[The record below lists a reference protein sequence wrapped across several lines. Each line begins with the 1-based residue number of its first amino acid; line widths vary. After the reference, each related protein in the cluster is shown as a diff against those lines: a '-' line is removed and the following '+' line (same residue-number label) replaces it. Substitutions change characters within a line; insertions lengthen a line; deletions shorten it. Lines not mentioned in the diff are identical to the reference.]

1 MRATGAPR
9 LVAMLAIVWL
19 AVAACEGFEFAI
31 GVMADTPFA
40 DDLAFLRQH
49 TNVIVLADGTGAQV
63 VVAPEY
69 QGRVMTSTAGGD
81 DEASFGWIGRAAI
94 TSGKR
99 QPHMN
104 VFGGEDRFWLGPE
117 GGQYALYF
125 KPGDPFDLEHWQVP
139 EPIDWGAWEVTKQSA
154 TAATFT
160 KRMRLKNYAKTE
172 FDIGVERRIRLLDHD
187 DLWANLGL
195 EPVRGLGPVPAVRFV
210 AFESSNTVTNMGGK
224 AWEAD
229 SGLVSIWIL
238 GMFKPSPTTT
248 VVVPFRSGPESKV
261 DPIVNDAY
269 FGKVPADR
277 LVVKQS
283 AIFFKGD
290 GQYRSK
296 IGVTPLR
303 AQGVAGSYDATHN
316 VLTVVQYDS
325 LFDASRYVNSM
336 WEIQRDPWSGDVINS
351 YNDGPPAP
359 GKPPLGP
366 FYELET
372 SSHALSLAPGKSYTH
387 THRTYHFVGRPGD
400 LDPTARALLKA
411 TIPEI
416 RDVWGPR

>member
-1 MRATGAPR
+1 MKLTRF
-9 LVAMLAIVWL
+9 VAIVGVAWL
-19 AVAACEGFEFAI
+19 NVAACESIDFAYGI
-31 GVMADTPFA
+31 ANASFA
-40 DDLAFLRQH
+40 DDVAFLRKH
-49 TNVIVLADGTGAQV
+49 TNVIVLSDGTGAQV

-69 QGRVMTSTAGGD
+69 QGRVMTSTTGGD
-81 DEASFGWIGRAAI
+81 DAPSFGWIGRAAI
-94 TSGKR
+94 ESGKR

-125 KPGDPFDLEHWQVP
+125 KRGDPFDFEHWQVP
-139 EPIDWGAWEVTKQSA
+139 EAIDWGAWEVTDRSPTSA
-154 TAATFT
+154 QFS
-160 KRMRLKNYAKTE
+160 KNMRVTNYAGTQ
-172 FDIGVERRIRLLDHD
+172 FDLAVLRTIRLLDERFVWD
-187 DLWANLGL
+187 SLGL
-195 EPVRGLGPVPAVRFV
+195 LPVRDVRFV
-210 AFESSNTVTNMGGK
+210 AYESSNTVTNVGLN
-224 AWEAD
+224 AWKPE

-248 VVVPFRSGPESKV
+248 VVLLIRAGPESRWG
-261 DPIVNDAY
+261 PIVNDAY

-277 LVVKQS
+277 LVIKES

-296 IGVTPLR
+296 IGVPPMR
-303 AQGVAGSYDATHN
+303 AEQGLGSYDPTQN
-316 VLTVVQYDS
+316 VLTVVRYS
-325 LFDASRYVNSM
+325 RVFDAGRYVNSM
-336 WEIQRDPWSGDVINS
+336 WEIQRDPWNGDVVNS

-372 SSHALSLAPGKSYTH
+372 SSHALALAPVGSYTH

-400 LDPTARALLKA
+400 LDPIARALLNA

-416 RDVWGPR
+416 ANVWSQR